1 MNEKNGLGFSIAGL
15 LSSALA
21 VTLLTSCGGGGD
33 PDADSQAGPEGRR
46 EALSALVPLGSIP
59 PNANTKGMWSPVK
72 PWPLIAIHAVLL
84 PDGRLLT
91 YGTDTAGKQTG
102 YFDYDVWDPAD
113 GLDGGHLTLPNE
125 TQTDLFCSASLVL
138 PQGNSV
144 VLTGGDNWTGSG
156 TTNTGNDNSNLFY
169 PVDNTLI
176 RARDMNRARWYG
188 SAIMLLNGET
198 YIQGGTGGTDL
209 PEVRKSDGTFR
220 LLTGA
225 DTSFAH
231 YNYPRNYIAPD
242 GRVFGFDAAGKMYYV
257 DPTGTGQITRHGQ
270 FGSTYSGS
278 DSSSAMFRPGR
289 ILQFGGES
297 NNAIVID
304 IRNGAPVV
312 SVSQPM
318 SSQRRWVNATIL
330 PNGKV
335 LATGGSSVRNELV
348 DVNNSAE
355 IWDPD
360 TGTWSVGA
368 SGVQARLYHS
378 TAVLLPDATVLVLGG
393 GAPGP
398 QKNLNVELYFPP
410 YLFTSGGNLAP
421 RLTLNAAPSAINIGG
436 TFPITVSGGSAKR
449 VVMVKAAS
457 VTHSFNSEQRF
468 VELAFSGTTGQL
480 SVQAPTRAADAPP
493 GFYLL
498 FALDANGVPSVAR
511 IVRVNIAGAPDTG
524 DAPTLSPVS
533 DRSGTVGSSVNLQLQ
548 ATDPNGDVLG
558 YAAVGLPPG
567 LTINSSTGK
576 ISGQLQ
582 AAGTFN
588 VVAAVSDGVNSATVS
603 FVWTVT
609 GGNSF
614 VLSAGSTPPPTQTNS
629 KVSFTASAQGGVNVR
644 FKWNFGDGSPET
656 SYSSSPN
663 ASHTYTKPGVYTVLV
678 TAIDDRD
685 IELHQTVTVAIYLPT
700 LNGLP
705 VMSGNLAVQK
715 PSSGNPR
722 IWVVNQDNDSVSA
735 IDAVTGKRLAEIA
748 VGVAPR
754 TLSIAPGSKVW
765 VANKGSANLSVIDAN
780 KLKVIKTIK
789 LARGSQPFGVVVSA
803 SKKAYV
809 TLEAGGQLVRLDAE
823 TYAVKNSVDIGA
835 KARHVSLSADGAK
848 AYVTRFITPP
858 VPGES
863 TATPQTASG
872 AAELLVIETSSM
884 KVQRTITLAH
894 SDKPDGENQGR
905 GIPNYLGAAV
915 VSPDG
920 SAAWIPSKQDN
931 IARGT
936 LRDGQALDFQN
947 TVRAISSR
955 VTLASNAEDLPARI
969 DHDNAGVAS
978 AALFD
983 GKGVYLFVALETSRE
998 VAVVDAHGKHEL
1010 FRFDAGLAPQGL
1022 ALTPDGK
1029 TLVVHNFMSRT
1040 VQLFDLKPLLQQGQF
1055 NVPLTATFAT
1065 VANDKLASDVLR
1077 GKQLFYDAR
1086 DLRLARD
1093 GYVSCASCHN
1103 DGGHDGRVWDLT
1115 GFGEGLR
1122 NTIAL
1127 RGRSGMGHGGLHW
1140 SNNFDEVQDFEGQ
1153 IRTLAGGTGLMS
1165 DDSFA
1170 VGTRSQPLGDR
1181 KAGLSADL
1189 DALAAYVSSL
1199 KTFDASPKRPAADQL
1214 SNAAQAGRTLFVDM
1228 DCASCHG
1235 GNAFTVS
1242 GPGTLSNVGTVKPAS
1257 GKRLGGTLTGIDP
1270 PTLRDVWATAPYLH
1284 DGSALTVGQ
1293 AVRAHAGVSIGDA
1306 DLANLS
1312 AFLLEIGSDEPA
1324 IAGQGGPGN
1333 GLTGNYFN
1341 NKKLSGAAVLT
1352 RIEAID
1358 FDWQYE
1364 SPDPSIN
1371 VDEFSA
1377 RWTGRVYASA
1387 TGDYRFET
1395 VSDDGIRVWVD
1406 NDLLIDNWTGHPAT
1420 TDTSPVVHLV
1430 AGQSYPIKVEYFDSQ
1445 KKATLRLRWKLPG
1458 APSAV
1463 AIPPESLLPQ

>member
-1 MNEKNGLGFSIAGL
+1 MNIELARNPRWTGL
-15 LSSALA
+15 LVASLAATLMSA
-21 VTLLTSCGGGGD
+21 CGGGD
-33 PDADSQAGPEGRR
+33 PLTDADADAADRR
-46 EALSALVPLGSIP
+46 KALSALVPTTEIP
-59 PNANTKGMWSPVK
+59 PDANTSGMWSPVTS
-72 PWPLIAIHAVLL
+72 WPLIAIHAVVL

-91 YGTDTAGKQTG
+91 YGTNAVGKQTG
-102 YFDYDVWDPAD
+102 YFDYDVWDPAG

-138 PQGNSV
+138 PQGDAV

-156 TTNTGNDNSNLFY
+156 TTNTGNDNSNIFS
-169 PVDNTLI
+169 PGNNTLT
-176 RARDMNRARWYG
+176 RGNNMNRARWYA
-188 SAIMLLNGET
+188 SAITLLNGES

-209 PEVRKSDGTFR
+209 PEVRKADGTFR
-220 LLTGA
+220 LLTSA

-257 DPTGTGQITRHGQ
+257 DPTGTGQITRYGQ

-304 IRNGAPVV
+304 ITNGPPVV

-330 PNGKV
+330 ANGKV

-348 DVNNSAE
+348 DVNTSAE

-368 SGVQARLYHS
+368 RGVQARLYHS

-398 QKNLNVELYFPP
+398 EKNLNVELYFPP
-410 YLFTSGGNLAP
+410 YLFTAGGNLAS
-421 RLTLNAAPSAINIGG
+421 RLSIDAAPGALNIGG
-436 TFPITVSGGSAKR
+436 TFPITVSGGSAAR
-449 VVMVKAAS
+449 VVMVKTSA
-457 VTHSFNSEQRF
+457 VTHSFNAEQRF
-468 VELAFSGTTGQL
+468 VELAFSGSGGQL

-493 GFYLL
+493 GFYML
-498 FALDANGVPSVAR
+498 FALDANGVPSVAKM
-511 IVRVNIAGAPDTG
+511 VRVNIAGAPNQNVT
-524 DAPTLSPVS
+524 PTLTSVGDQS
-533 DRSGTVGSSVNLQLQ
+533 SAVGSNVSLQLQ

-567 LTINSSTGK
+567 LTVNSTSGK
-576 ISGQLQ
+576 ISGQPQ
-582 AAGTFN
+582 EAGTFN
-588 VVAAVSDGVNSATVS
+588 VVAAVSDGVNSATTS
-603 FVWTVT
+603 FIWNVT
-609 GGNSF
+609 GGGLF
-614 VLSAGSTPPPTQTNS
+614 VLSVGPPPPPTKMND
-629 KVSFTASAQGGVNVR
+629 KVSFTASAQGTGVR

-656 SYSSSPN
+656 AYSSSPS
-663 ASHTYTKPGVYTVLV
+663 ASHTYTKPGIYTVLV
-678 TAIDDRD
+678 TAVDSQDV
-685 IELHQTVTVAIYLPT
+685 ELHQTLTVAVYLPP
-700 LNGLP
+700 LAGQP
-705 VMSGNLAVQK
+705 VTSGNVVVQK

-722 IWVVNQDNDSVSA
+722 IWVVNQDNNSVSVL
-735 IDAVTGKRLAEIA
+735 DAVTGKRLAEIA
-748 VGVAPR
+748 VGAAPR
-754 TLSIAPGSKVW
+754 TLAIAPGSKIW
-765 VANKGSANLSVIDAN
+765 VANKGSGTLSVIDAS
-780 KLKVIKTIK
+780 KLKVIKTIT
-789 LARGSQPFGVVVSA
+789 LARGSQPFGIVVAA

-809 TLEAGGQLVRLDAE
+809 ALEAGGKLLKFD
-823 TYAVKNSVDIGA
+823 TGNYAQKGSVDVGPQV
-835 KARHVSLSADGAK
+835 RHVSLNADGTK
-848 AYVTRFITPP
+848 AYVTRFITRP

-863 TATPQTASG
+863 TATPQSASG
-872 AAELLVIETSSM
+872 SAELLVVDTASM
-884 KVQRTITLAH
+884 TVNRTITLAH
-894 SDKPDGENQGR
+894 SDKEDGEVQGR

-915 VSPDG
+915 LSPDG
-920 SAAWIPSKQDN
+920 KAAWVPSKQDN
-931 IARGT
+931 VARGT
-936 LRDGQALDFQN
+936 LRDGQPLDFQN

-955 VTLASNAEDLPARI
+955 IDLAGNAEDLAARV
-969 DHDNAGVAS
+969 DHDNASVAS

-983 GKGVYLFVALETSRE
+983 PKGVYLFVALETSRE

-1010 FRFDAGLAPQGL
+1010 FRFDATLAPQGL

-1029 TLVVHNFMSRT
+1029 ALVVNNFMSRT
-1040 VQLFDLKPLLQQGQF
+1040 VQVFDLKPLLQLGQF

-1065 VANDKLASDVLR
+1065 VGNDKLAPEVLR

-1093 GYVSCASCHN
+1093 GYLSCASCHN

-1122 NTIAL
+1122 NTVAL
-1127 RGRSGMGHGGLHW
+1127 RGRGGMGHGGLHW

-1153 IRTLAGGTGLMS
+1153 IRALAGGTGLMS

-1170 VGTRSQPLGDR
+1170 QGTRSQPLGDA

-1189 DALAAYVSSL
+1189 DALAAYVDSL
-1199 KTFDASPKRPAADQL
+1199 KTFDPSPKRPSGSTLSSAAT
-1214 SNAAQAGRTLFVDM
+1214 AGKALFVSM
-1228 DCASCHG
+1228 NCGSCHG
-1235 GNAFTVS
+1235 GAAFTLS
-1242 GPGTLSNVGTVKPAS
+1242 GSGTLSNVGTIKPAS
-1257 GKRLGGTLTGIDP
+1257 GKRLGGPLTGIDV

-1284 DGSALTVGQ
+1284 DGSAATVGL
-1293 AVRAHAGVSIGDA
+1293 AIRAHSGVSIGDT

-1312 AFLLEIGSDEPA
+1312 AYLLEIGSDESTAPTPE
-1324 IAGQGGPGN
+1324 GQGG

-1341 NKKLSGAAVLT
+1341 KKDLSGASVLT
-1352 RIEAID
+1352 RVEAID

-1364 SPDPSIN
+1364 SPHPSIN
-1371 VDEFSA
+1371 VDNFSA
-1377 RWTGRVYASA
+1377 RWTGRILAST

-1395 VSDDGIRVWVD
+1395 VSDDGIRVWVS
-1406 NDLLIDNWTGHPAT
+1406 NQLLIDNWTGHSAT
-1420 TDTSPVVHLV
+1420 TDTSAPMRLE

-1445 KKATLRLRWKLPG
+1445 KKAVLRLRWKLPG
-1458 APSAV
+1458 SSSAIV
-1463 AIPPESLLPQ
+1463 IPEGNLLPQ